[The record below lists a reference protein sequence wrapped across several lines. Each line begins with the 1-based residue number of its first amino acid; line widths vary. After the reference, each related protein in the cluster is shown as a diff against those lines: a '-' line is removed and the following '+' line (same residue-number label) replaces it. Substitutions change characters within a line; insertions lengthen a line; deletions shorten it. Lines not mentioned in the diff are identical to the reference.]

1 MLKEWQFNVLF
12 FVGVGGA
19 IFLLLGPS
27 VGVNISQSPTAVT
40 GVGAILT
47 YVLTQKKALT
57 KNDEKKDKAEG
68 KPDDKAEDNGT
79 RR

>member
-1 MLKEWQFNVLF
+1 VLKEWQFNVLF

-19 IFLLLGPS
+19 IFLLVGPTLGA
-27 VGVNISQSPTAVT
+27 NMSQSPTAVT

-57 KNDEKKDKAEG
+57 RSDTKKDKT
-68 KPDDKAEDNGT
+68 KSPDKVEDDGT
-79 RR
+79 G